1 MHESVAVVFM
11 VEIRWSFLD
20 VDDSWMMLKD
30 GYASHVPSESFDD
43 RHMYDS
49 VLSVDEPSAD
59 HFFWDATTSNTI
71 KSYSS
76 RWSVI
81 LKICTKYA
89 IIMQNGSFLLGKVTN
104 VSISATTWPGKR
116 RRQFLT
122 FTYLKGKSAILGMYA
137 SSKRFAT
144 KITIFVSWQSYFKMH
159 FLLLDA
165 CNTHKLFQFC
175 KRQEYN
181 YRNATDTEQKNSLW
195 NYFLMVL
202 NVFRKLA
209 SSSDVEKIMT
219 EGPREQSH

>member
-1 MHESVAVVFM
+1 
-11 VEIRWSFLD
+11 
-20 VDDSWMMLKD
+20 MLKD

-116 RRQFLT
+116 RRQSLT
-122 FTYLKGKSAILGMYA
+122 FTYLLKEKVRYLVGKYA
-137 SSKRFAT
+137 SSKWFAT
-144 KITIFVSWQSYFKMH
+144 KITIFVS
-159 FLLLDA
+159 
-165 CNTHKLFQFC
+165 
-175 KRQEYN
+175 
-181 YRNATDTEQKNSLW
+181 
-195 NYFLMVL
+195 
-202 NVFRKLA
+202 
-209 SSSDVEKIMT
+209 
-219 EGPREQSH
+219 